1 MGKTGTDV
9 AKQSAEIVLL
19 DDSFHTLVGAI
30 QEGRVIY
37 RNIKKIAIANL
48 SGNTAELFTVL
59 ISLFAVSVWKIPIAI
74 SAVQILAIDLMAE
87 LFPIAALGWDPPESE
102 LMTDKPRDLNHHIVN
117 LNSVIDLALS
127 GLLMGTLAYANYIL
141 YFYRHGFEPHNF
153 VTSQHVHAYAVA
165 TTLTYIT
172 ICLCQFANIMLR
184 RIGHRKW
191 VFSSYSWSNKKLLV
205 AFAISLSGISL
216 IAYNPLISRYMGTAG
231 IGLVDWIYALS
242 AALLYLIIR
251 QLTKR
256 YGHKPSVVT
265 VSPTR

>member
-1 MGKTGTDV
+1 
-9 AKQSAEIVLL
+9 
-19 DDSFHTLVGAI
+19 
-30 QEGRVIY
+30 
-37 RNIKKIAIANL
+37 
-48 SGNTAELFTVL
+48 
-59 ISLFAVSVWKIPIAI
+59 
-74 SAVQILAIDLMAE
+74 
-87 LFPIAALGWDPPESE
+87 
-102 LMTDKPRDLNHHIVN
+102 MTDKPRDLNHHIVN

-231 IGLVDWIYALS
+231 IGLIDWMYAFL
-242 AALLYLIIR
+242 AALLYLTIR

-256 YGHKPSVVT
+256 YGHKVSVVT